1 MKRIMVSIIF
11 LLALPAAV
19 LCQKVTYSD
28 FEREDNS
35 DINFE
40 VIGKMNGNFLV
51 YKNVRG
57 NHKISIFGDDMKTK
71 EVVKLDFVT
80 SKTFNVDF
88 VIYPSFFYMIYQYQK
103 RNVLYCM
110 AIKMDGEG
118 KKLGEPIQLDTTQIS
133 ILADNKIYTTVNSED
148 KQKIMVFKI
157 HKKNEH
163 FNMVTLLFN
172 SDLKLISNKCRREL
186 DFDEY
191 RDNYANFLVDNEGNF
206 VFTKDSKSG
215 SRDNSNQLQL
225 VIKEPQQDT
234 FAYHQLEL
242 DKFYIDEIKLKIDNL
257 NKRYIVNS
265 FYYKKSRGS
274 IEGMYTA
281 VWNKPETKLF
291 AQNFIALGD
300 SLRFEAKT
308 TGQLRFALNDFFI
321 RNVIVKKDGGFLI
334 TAEDFSTQTTSN
346 SLNSWNRWDYLN
358 NYYYSPY
365 SSYYYNPYSGYYR
378 PFNSFGRQNTRYYY
392 SNILLLSADK
402 TGKIEWHK
410 VIHKEQFDDDNDN
423 FLSFSTMNKGGE
435 LHFLFNDDKNRNQI
449 IANQS
454 LSPSGQITRN
464 PTLKSQERGYQFMT
478 RLSKQVGASQLI
490 VPCIYNGH
498 VCFAKIDF

>member
-1 MKRIMVSIIF
+1 MNRILISLLF
-11 LLALPAAV
+11 LLALPVAAF
-19 LCQKVTYSD
+19 CQKVTYSD

-57 NHKISIFGDDMKTK
+57 SHKISIFGDDMKIK
-71 EVVKLDFVT
+71 ETVKLDFVT
-80 SKTFNVDF
+80 SKAFNVDF
-88 VIYPSFFYMIYQYQK
+88 VIYPSHFYMIYQYQK
-103 RNVLYCM
+103 RNVLHCM
-110 AIKMDGEG
+110 AIKMNGEG
-118 KKLGEPIQLDTTQIS
+118 KKIGEPVELDTTQIS
-133 ILADNKIYTTVNSED
+133 ILADNKIYTTINSED

-157 HKKNEH
+157 HKKNDH
-163 FNMVTLLFN
+163 FNIATLLFD
-172 SDLKLISNKCRREL
+172 SSLKLIAKTRKAL

-191 RDNYANFLVDNEGNF
+191 RDTYSNFLVDNEGNF
-206 VFTKDSKSG
+206 VFTLDSKTG
-215 SRDNSNQLQL
+215 MRDNSSQLDL
-225 VIKEPQQDT
+225 VIKEAQQDT
-234 FAYHQLEL
+234 FAYHKIPL
-242 DKFYIDEIKLKIDNL
+242 DKFYIDEVKLKIDNL

-265 FYYKKSRGS
+265 FYYKKSRGN
-274 IEGMYTA
+274 IEGVFTA
-281 VWNKPETKLF
+281 VWNKPEAKIF
-291 AQNFIALGD
+291 AQNFMELGD
-300 SLRFEAKT
+300 SVRYESKT

-334 TAEDFSTQTTSN
+334 TAEDFYTQTTSN
-346 SLNSWNRWDYLN
+346 PLNSWNRWDYLN

-365 SSYYYNPYSGYYR
+365 SSYYYNPYTGYYR
-378 PFNSFGRQNTRYYY
+378 PFSSFGRQNTRYYY

-449 IANQS
+449 IANHS
-454 LSPSGQITRN
+454 LSSSGVITRN
-464 PTLKSQERGYQFMT
+464 ATLKSQERGYQFMT

>member
-1 MKRIMVSIIF
+1 
-11 LLALPAAV
+11 
-19 LCQKVTYSD
+19 
-28 FEREDNS
+28 
-35 DINFE
+35 
-40 VIGKMNGNFLV
+40 
-51 YKNVRG
+51 
-57 NHKISIFGDDMKTK
+57 
-71 EVVKLDFVT
+71 
-80 SKTFNVDF
+80 
-88 VIYPSFFYMIYQYQK
+88 
-103 RNVLYCM
+103 
-110 AIKMDGEG
+110 
-118 KKLGEPIQLDTTQIS
+118 
-133 ILADNKIYTTVNSED
+133 
-148 KQKIMVFKI
+148 
-157 HKKNEH
+157 
-163 FNMVTLLFN
+163 
-172 SDLKLISNKCRREL
+172 
-186 DFDEY
+186 
-191 RDNYANFLVDNEGNF
+191 
-206 VFTKDSKSG
+206 
-215 SRDNSNQLQL
+215 
-225 VIKEPQQDT
+225 
-234 FAYHQLEL
+234 
-242 DKFYIDEIKLKIDNL
+242 
-257 NKRYIVNS
+257 
-265 FYYKKSRGS
+265 
-274 IEGMYTA
+274 
-281 VWNKPETKLF
+281 
-291 AQNFIALGD
+291 
-300 SLRFEAKT
+300 
-308 TGQLRFALNDFFI
+308 LRFALNDFFI